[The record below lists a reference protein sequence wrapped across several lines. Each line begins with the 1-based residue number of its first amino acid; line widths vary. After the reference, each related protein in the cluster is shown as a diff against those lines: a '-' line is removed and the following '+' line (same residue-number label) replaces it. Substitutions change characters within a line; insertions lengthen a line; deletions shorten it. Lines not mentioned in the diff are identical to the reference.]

1 MATGIKHAAERKAFE
16 VAINSALKH
25 VDKGREQAMIQMINL
40 VQKVLGDTWPDRA
53 YDALRDVYEHPESK
67 WCQFTNK
74 LFDEIDPGIIRTAAL
89 NLGYEAGFRGYKHT
103 REVAEKEGCNIPFAL
118 LIDPTSACNLRCTG
132 CWAAEYGHKMNLTYE
147 ELDSI
152 ITQAEELGI
161 HAFLYT
167 GGEPLV
173 RKADL
178 VKLAEKHNTSWFQAF
193 TNGTL
198 IDEDFCK
205 DLLRVK
211 NFIPLISLEGFED
224 TNDQRRG
231 QGVFDKVMHAM
242 DLLKE
247 YKIPYGHSICYTH
260 LNYKTVT
267 SDEFLDMIIEK
278 GARFI
283 WYFHYMPVG
292 NAASTELLLRPEE
305 REYMYHRVR
314 EIRGFKTGKMIF
326 ALDFQND
333 GEFVGGCV
341 AGGREY
347 CHINPNG
354 DVEPCVF
361 VHYSSANIRE
371 KSLLECLKQP
381 IFLKYKED
389 QPFNGNHLRPC
400 PLLENPQLLR
410 QVVTE
415 TGAKSTDMESP
426 ENVENLCSK
435 CDDYAAAWKPKA
447 EGLWAE
453 SQKKKQERIAEAEAK
468 KNA

>member
-147 ELDSI
+147 ELDII

-447 EGLWAE
+447 EELWAE